1 LDIDTGEL
9 TELKQEISKTFE
21 DVHRYESKL
30 SSKGDTF
37 KLKGLA
43 ELEQSLDTTVSN
55 IASQMEQFDRLSF
68 DTPTRALGE
77 LRESVKQL
85 GAEIRTDKSDIKDI
99 TKALEEAQSDIKKGQ
114 EEVNAIIKERNRL
127 EREYTKNIGKVSPEE
142 KGSKSRLNELEKEHE
157 LALKSLNER
166 ENAANTLINVGKYNL
181 EANKEALDVA
191 NNKLNTDEQDI
202 AQLRSQRDEMYNI
215 VRSEKRTNEYIEE
228 RIARMKELNTEILK
242 QKDAIL
248 SGSGAARE
256 KLEEDANKTGVSYHS
271 KYEEA
276 ILKQKAE
283 AAKEAAR
290 IEHESEKEAARAA
303 REHEASIKREIA
315 AVKQSAGQYYY
326 KLRAVKMFGFILN
339 NVSTGLDNFGKKMV
353 NSAKRGLSAY
363 AKLIPGVNALSKAFS
378 RASNSQRA
386 FNKELGKTHKSHED
400 FKQSL
405 GDAVKMFLKY
415 GLGIRSLF
423 VLFNRFRATVT
434 DGLGQLS
441 QKYSEVN
448 QQMSSVV
455 SSMNQM
461 KAAVTSVV
469 QPLLNV
475 LAPALEKIAAIV
487 ADIAYKVASFIAA
500 LTGQSFVF
508 KATRQQVDYAKSLDK
523 TAKAA
528 KKANK
533 ELGKYDK
540 LNVIQKNKDSGKDDG
555 GVGAMGFEKVPID
568 STMAKWADKFKKF
581 LDRLLGPIKKAWDK
595 MKDFV
600 KKGWKYALDE
610 LLKLGKSV
618 ARDFWRVWEE
628 PETQKIFENIFKVIG
643 DIGFIVGNLAKNFR
657 IAWDTCENGY
667 RILKAIRDIILIISE
682 GAVQIA
688 DYMVIWSENLSFIP
702 LLTTLADVMEQK
714 LVPAVQKVVDL
725 FVYLF
730 NEIILK
736 IVKDFI
742 ESGLPQVIRIAGNLV
757 EAIGNIA
764 ENLRN
769 ALKDGDK
776 GVEIVTKVEDLVQIV
791 ANYIEKASEKT
802 AEWAKNLNFTP
813 LLESASR
820 FLDKMKPV
828 IDFIASTLEKL
839 WDKVLLPFWQYLIE
853 EGFPKLLD
861 MLGEL
866 SDSVDWEDLKS
877 KVDKFLETFEKFL
890 ELGWETLIEVI
901 RKLGEAF
908 IKFINSNAFQKMVD
922 LFKGIVDR
930 GDPETLANW
939 ILGLSGVFLA
949 AKGVINGF
957 NAVFTIMIAKMTLSN
972 LIMQGQMIKSVK
984 ALTTALGSG
993 EVIAGGA
1000 AAGAGGTGLV
1010 GALAAV
1016 GTALAVIAGLFMDV
1030 QAAMEVFRL
1039 NGLKKMQDEM
1049 PQTASATNGMTE
1061 EMNGLEKVFK
1071 KVWEIFHPGE
1081 TLADDI
1087 IVESDYEKLE
1097 NMRDELYHMGSA
1109 MENAGTLSKDAG
1121 QKISDAI
1128 DIWIEHGERM
1138 EDLSD
1143 EEVKQFVELYQSV
1156 EDYYN
1161 KVKDNK
1167 EPIAAIERL
1176 EGHWWDLQES
1186 APNAEDG
1193 AEQGSAYITGFTES
1207 IEETDLTATGAN
1219 MIAGVTS
1226 GAEEE
1231 LNATDTTSWW
1241 QKILQSF
1248 KDFFKIHSPSVVME
1262 EEGIFLMTGL
1272 FNGIDKLIPNIIK
1285 QITKFGETI
1294 LTTVKDAW
1302 RNMISET
1309 QRSWNTLKSNVT
1321 TYARDVVSKFKSE
1334 FSASKLISVGRNFM
1348 NGLIDGIKQKA
1359 SSLMS
1364 TIGDV
1369 CSDAVNAVKSAFQ
1382 IHSPSRVMREIG
1394 QYIIEGLAIGVDD
1407 EADKN
1412 LIPLDFMDTFL
1423 AALTNMSLDAV
1434 DIVTA
1439 MIDEIDTRLSNI
1451 AFMENFNSQL
1461 NKISAIKVP
1470 DIAVGS
1476 ALPSNIKFR
1485 QSSVALD
1492 EKTLNRLIREAVG
1505 DIVSS
1510 INTDSN
1516 KAPIMLQLDSRTVAE
1531 AVWDEEEKRYKQR
1544 GDYKPFYT

>member
-1 LDIDTGEL
+1 MGEEERVIIPVQIEVQDSNSTSEYLIKLKAHLEQIKQMMSADSKGNDMLKQAQEDAKMAIANIEELGRKLGEVMKSAADSNAGTKEMFKLYSDMRRGLGEYKNVSQEQIDAQKEMWQTMKNANAEEQASAQETADVITDEINQEIRSLYELARAYVMVAKTAQESGEL
-9 TELKQEISKTFE
+9 RKPGKEL
-21 DVHRYESKL
+21 DPRYSDGGTL
-30 SSKGDTF
+30 SSGNGKV
-37 KLKGLA
+37 KASVAIEEINNQKKVEQ
-43 ELEQSLDTTVSN
+43 ELEQTLQEIGKTVT
-55 IASQMEQFDRLSF
+55 E
-68 DTPTRALGE
+68 
-77 LRESVKQL
+77 
-85 GAEIRTDKSDIKDI
+85 I
-99 TKALEEAQSDIKKGQ
+99 TKAEQ
-114 EEVNAIIKERNRL
+114 E
-127 EREYTKNIGKVSPEE
+127 
-142 KGSKSRLNELEKEHE
+142 
-157 LALKSLNER
+157 
-166 ENAANTLINVGKYNL
+166 
-181 EANKEALDVA
+181 
-191 NNKLNTDEQDI
+191 
-202 AQLRSQRDEMYNI
+202 
-215 VRSEKRTNEYIEE
+215 
-228 RIARMKELNTEILK
+228 
-242 QKDAIL
+242 
-248 SGSGAARE
+248 AARE
-256 KLEEDANKTGVSYHS
+256 
-271 KYEEA
+271 
-276 ILKQKAE
+276 AE
-283 AAKEAAR
+283 K
-290 IEHESEKEAARAA
+290 AARA
-303 REHEASIKREIA
+303 HEASVKREIA

-339 NVSTGLDNFGKKMV
+339 NVSTNMDNFGKKMV
-353 NSAKRGLSAY
+353 SSAKKGLTAY
-363 AKLIPGVNALSKAFS
+363 AKLIPGATALAKAFNS
-378 RASNSQRA
+378 AANSQKR
-386 FNKELGKTHKSHED
+386 FGKELDKTHKSHEN

-423 VLFNRFRATVT
+423 VLFNRFRSAVT

-475 LAPALEKIAAIV
+475 LAPALERIAAIV

-528 KKANK
+528 KEANK

-540 LNVIQKNKDSGKDDG
+540 LNVIQKNKDNGGKDDG

-581 LDRLLGPIKKAWDK
+581 LDRLMGPIKKAWDK

-628 PETQKIFENIFKVIG
+628 PETQKIFENIFKIIG

-667 RILKAIRDIILIISE
+667 RILKAIRDVILIISE

-764 ENLRN
+764 ENIRG
-769 ALKDGDK
+769 ALKDGDR
-776 GVEIVTKVEDLVQIV
+776 GVDIITKIEDLVQII
-791 ANYIEKASEKT
+791 ADHIESASEKT
-802 AEWAKNLNFTP
+802 AEWAKNVNFVP
-813 LLESASR
+813 LLESAKT

-828 IDFIASTLEKL
+828 IEFIASTLEKL

-853 EGFPKLLD
+853 EGFPKLLG

-866 SDSVDWEDLKS
+866 SDKIDWEDLKG
-877 KVDKFLETFEKFL
+877 KVDEFLESFEKFL
-890 ELGWETLIEVI
+890 ELGWETLIAVI

-908 IKFINSNAFQKMVD
+908 ISFINSNAFQKMVD
-922 LFKGIVDR
+922 LFKTIVDR
-930 GDPETLANW
+930 GDPEKLANW
-939 ILGLSGVFLA
+939 ILFLSGVFLGV
-949 AKGVINGF
+949 KGVINGF
-957 NAVFTIMIAKMTLSN
+957 NTVFTIMIAKMTLSN
-972 LIMQGQMIKSVK
+972 LIIQGQMIKSVK
-984 ALTTALGSG
+984 ALTASLGSG
-993 EVIAGGA
+993 EVVAGGA

-1030 QAAMEVFRL
+1030 SAAMEVFRL

-1081 TLADDI
+1081 TLADEI

-1128 DIWIEHGERM
+1128 DIWVEHGERM

-1143 EEVKQFVELYQSV
+1143 EEVRQFVELYQSV

-1167 EPIAAIERL
+1167 EPIDAIERL
-1176 EGHWWDLQES
+1176 KGHWWDLQES
-1186 APNAEDG
+1186 APDAEDG
-1193 AEQGSAYITGFTES
+1193 AEQGTAYITGFTES
-1207 IEETDLTATGAN
+1207 IEETDLTTTGAN
-1219 MIAGVTS
+1219 MIAGVTT

-1262 EEGIFLMTGL
+1262 EEGVFLMTGL
-1272 FNGIDKLIPNIIK
+1272 FNGIERIIPNILK

-1294 LTTVKDAW
+1294 LTTIKDSW

-1321 TYARDVVSKFKSE
+1321 SYARDVVNKFKSE

-1394 QYIIEGLAIGVDD
+1394 QYIIEGLAIGVED

-1412 LIPLDFMDTFL
+1412 LIPLDFMDSFL
-1423 AALTNMSLDAV
+1423 TALTNMSLDAIN
-1434 DIVTA
+1434 IVTD
-1439 MIDEIDTRLSNI
+1439 MVDELNTRLSNLV
-1451 AFMENFNSQL
+1451 FMENFSSQL
-1461 NKISAIKVP
+1461 NKISSMKVP
-1470 DIAVGS
+1470 DIAVGNV
-1476 ALPSNIKFR
+1476 LPSNIAFR
-1485 QSSVALD
+1485 QTSNALD
-1492 EKTLNRLIREAVG
+1492 EKTLNRLIREAVE
-1505 DIVSS
+1505 DIISS
-1510 INTDSN
+1510 LDTSRN
-1516 KAPIMLQLDSRTVAE
+1516 KEPIVLQLDSRTVAE
-1531 AVWDEEEKRYKQR
+1531 VVWDEEEKRYKQR
-1544 GDYKPFYT
+1544 GDYRPFYT

>member
-1 LDIDTGEL
+1 MGEEDVVVIPIQVEVQDSASTTEYLTKLKAHLEQIKQTMSADNKGNDMLKQTQEEAKMAIANIEELGRKLGEVMKSAADSNAGTKDMFKLYSDMRRGLGEYKNVSQEQIDTQKEMWLTMKNANAEEQASAQETANVITSEIDKEIASLQEL
-9 TELKQEISKTFE
+9 ARSYMIAAKYANQSGAIRQAQVLGGPESGRYSIYNNTGTPYKASAVIEAVNIEKEAQQELENTLQEIGKTVTE
-21 DVHRYESKL
+21 
-30 SSKGDTF
+30 
-37 KLKGLA
+37 
-43 ELEQSLDTTVSN
+43 
-55 IASQMEQFDRLSF
+55 
-68 DTPTRALGE
+68 
-77 LRESVKQL
+77 
-85 GAEIRTDKSDIKDI
+85 I
-99 TKALEEAQSDIKKGQ
+99 TKA
-114 EEVNAIIKERNRL
+114 
-127 EREYTKNIGKVSPEE
+127 
-142 KGSKSRLNELEKEHE
+142 
-157 LALKSLNER
+157 
-166 ENAANTLINVGKYNL
+166 
-181 EANKEALDVA
+181 
-191 NNKLNTDEQDI
+191 EQD
-202 AQLRSQRDEMYNI
+202 
-215 VRSEKRTNEYIEE
+215 
-228 RIARMKELNTEILK
+228 
-242 QKDAIL
+242 
-248 SGSGAARE
+248 
-256 KLEEDANKTGVSYHS
+256 
-271 KYEEA
+271 
-276 ILKQKAE
+276 

-290 IEHESEKEAARAA
+290 AAK
-303 REHEASIKREIA
+303 EHEAALKREIA

-378 RASNSQRA
+378 RASNSQKS
-386 FNKELGKTHKSHED
+386 FNRELGKTHKSHED

-475 LAPALEKIAAIV
+475 LAPALERVAAIV

-523 TAKAA
+523 TAKSA
-528 KKANK
+528 KEANK

-540 LNVIQKNKDSGKDDG
+540 LNVIQQNKNGGKDDG
-555 GVGAMGFEKVPID
+555 GVGAMGFEKVPVD
-568 STMAKWADKFKKF
+568 SKMAKLADAFKKF
-581 LDRLLGPIKKAWDK
+581 LNRLLGPIKKAWDK

-628 PETQKIFENIFKVIG
+628 PETQKIFENIFKIIG

-657 IAWDTCENGY
+657 IAWDTCDNGY
-667 RILKAIRDIILIISE
+667 RILKAIRDVILIISE
-682 GAVQIA
+682 SAVQIA

-791 ANYIEKASEKT
+791 ADYIEKASEKT

-861 MLGEL
+861 MLSEL
-866 SDSVDWEDLKS
+866 SDKVEWEDLKS
-877 KVDKFLETFEKFL
+877 KVDTFLESFEKFL

-922 LFKGIVDR
+922 LFKDIVDR

-957 NAVFTIMIAKMTLSN
+957 NTVFTIMIAIMTLSN
-972 LIMQGQMIKSVK
+972 LIMQTKMIKTVGE
-984 ALTTALGSG
+984 LTTALGSG
-993 EVIAGGA
+993 EVVAGGA

-1109 MENAGTLSKDAG
+1109 MENAGTLSKETG

-1128 DIWIEHGERM
+1128 DIWVEHDERM
-1138 EDLSD
+1138 EDLTD
-1143 EEVKQFVELYQSV
+1143 DEVKRFTELYKSV
-1156 EDYYN
+1156 EGYYN

-1167 EPIAAIERL
+1167 EPIDAIDRL

-1193 AEQGSAYITGFTES
+1193 AEQGTAYVTAFTES
-1207 IEETDLTATGAN
+1207 IEETDLTTTGAN

-1294 LTTVKDAW
+1294 LTTIKDAW

-1348 NGLIDGIKQKA
+1348 SGLIDGIKQKA

-1434 DIVTA
+1434 DIVTN
-1439 MIDEIDTRLSNI
+1439 MVDELNTKFANLTY
-1451 AFMENFNSQL
+1451 MENFNSQL
-1461 NKISAIKVP
+1461 NKISSIKVP

-1485 QSSVALD
+1485 QSNVALD
-1492 EKTLNRLIREAVG
+1492 EKTLDRLIREAIG

-1516 KAPIMLQLDSRTVAE
+1516 KSPIMLQLDSRTVAE
-1531 AVWDEEEKRYKQR
+1531 AVWDEEEKRYKQH
-1544 GDYKPFYT
+1544 GDYRPFYT

>member
-1 LDIDTGEL
+1 MGEEDVVVIPIQVEVQDSASTTEYLTKLKAHLEQIKQTMSADNKGNDMLKQTQEEAKMAIANIEELGRKLGEVMKSAADSNAGTKDMFKLYSDMRRGLGEYKNVSQEQIDTQKEMWLTMKNANAEEQASAQETANVITSEIDKEIASLQEL
-9 TELKQEISKTFE
+9 ARSYMVAAKYANQSGAIRQAQVLGGPESGRSSVYNNTGRPFQAQAVIEAVNMEKQ
-21 DVHRYESKL
+21 
-30 SSKGDTF
+30 
-37 KLKGLA
+37 A
-43 ELEQSLDTTVSN
+43 QQELEQTLQEIGKTVT
-55 IASQMEQFDRLSF
+55 E
-68 DTPTRALGE
+68 
-77 LRESVKQL
+77 
-85 GAEIRTDKSDIKDI
+85 I
-99 TKALEEAQSDIKKGQ
+99 TKA
-114 EEVNAIIKERNRL
+114 
-127 EREYTKNIGKVSPEE
+127 
-142 KGSKSRLNELEKEHE
+142 
-157 LALKSLNER
+157 
-166 ENAANTLINVGKYNL
+166 
-181 EANKEALDVA
+181 
-191 NNKLNTDEQDI
+191 EQD
-202 AQLRSQRDEMYNI
+202 
-215 VRSEKRTNEYIEE
+215 
-228 RIARMKELNTEILK
+228 
-242 QKDAIL
+242 
-248 SGSGAARE
+248 
-256 KLEEDANKTGVSYHS
+256 
-271 KYEEA
+271 
-276 ILKQKAE
+276 

-290 IEHESEKEAARAA
+290 AAK
-303 REHEASIKREIA
+303 EHEAAIKREIA

-326 KLRAVKMFGFILN
+326 KLRAVKMFGFVVS
-339 NVSTGLDNFGKKMV
+339 NVTTNVDNFGKKMV
-353 NSAKRGLSAY
+353 NTAKRGLSAY

-378 RASNSQRA
+378 RASNSQKA
-386 FNKELGKTHKSHED
+386 FNKELGKTYKSHED

-423 VLFNRFRATVT
+423 VLFNKLRHTMV
-434 DGLGQLS
+434 DGLGQLAV
-441 QKYSEVN
+441 KYSEVN
-448 QQMSSVV
+448 QQISSVI

-475 LAPALEKIAAIV
+475 LAPALEKIAAVV

-528 KKANK
+528 KEANK

-540 LNVIQKNKDSGKDDG
+540 LNVISQEKKGSGADDG
-555 GVGAMGFEKVPID
+555 GVGAMGFEKVPVD
-568 STMAKWADKFKKF
+568 SKMAKLADAFKKF
-581 LDRLLGPIKKAWDK
+581 LNRLLGPIKKAWDK

-628 PETQKIFENIFKVIG
+628 PETQKIFENIFKIIG

-657 IAWDTCENGY
+657 IAWDTCDNGY

-776 GVEIVTKVEDLVQIV
+776 GVEIITKVEDLVQIV
-791 ANYIEKASEKT
+791 ADYIEKASEKT
-802 AEWAKNLNFTP
+802 AEWAKNLDFAP
-813 LLESASR
+813 LLDSTSR

-861 MLGEL
+861 MLSEL
-866 SDSVDWEDLKS
+866 SDKVDWEDLKS
-877 KVDKFLETFEKFL
+877 KVDTFLESFKKFL

-901 RKLGEAF
+901 RKLSERLIDFVNSEALQKIIDAFKDWVDNADPEDLADKIIKLTEAF
-908 IKFINSNAFQKMVD
+908 I
-922 LFKGIVDR
+922 GIKAALHLVNTAV
-930 GDPETLANW
+930 GVWTTLMTVAN
-939 ILGLSGVFLA
+939 L
-949 AKGVINGF
+949 VIQ
-957 NAVFTIMIAKMTLSN
+957 TK
-972 LIMQGQMIKSVK
+972 MIKTVGD
-984 ALTTALGSG
+984 LTAALGSG
-993 EVIAGGA
+993 EVVAGGA

-1081 TLADDI
+1081 TLADEI

-1109 MENAGTLSKDAG
+1109 MENAGTLSKETG

-1128 DIWIEHGERM
+1128 DIWVEHDERM
-1138 EDLSD
+1138 EDLTD
-1143 EEVKQFVELYQSV
+1143 DEVKRFTELYKSV
-1156 EDYYN
+1156 EGYYN

-1167 EPIAAIERL
+1167 EPIDAIDRL

-1186 APNAEDG
+1186 APDAEDG
-1193 AEQGSAYITGFTES
+1193 AEQGTAYVTAFTES
-1207 IEETDLTATGAN
+1207 IEETDLTTTGAN

-1231 LNATDTTSWW
+1231 LNTTDTTSWW

-1262 EEGIFLMTGL
+1262 EEGAFLMTGL

-1294 LTTVKDAW
+1294 LTTIKDAW

-1309 QRSWNTLKSNVT
+1309 QRSWNTLKSNIT
-1321 TYARDVVSKFKSE
+1321 TYARDVVNKFKSE
-1334 FSASKLISVGRNFM
+1334 FSPTKLVSIGKNFM

-1359 SSLMS
+1359 SNLMS
-1364 TIGDV
+1364 TIGNV

-1439 MIDEIDTRLSNI
+1439 MVDEIDTRLSNI

>member
-1 LDIDTGEL
+1 MGEEDVVVIPIQVEVQDSASTTEYLTKLKAHLEQIKQTMSADNKGNDMLKQTQEEAKMAIANIEELGRKLGEVMKSAADSNAGTKDMFKLYSDMRRGLGEYKNVSQEQIDTQKEMWLTMKNANAEEQASAQETANVITSEIDKEIASLQEL
-9 TELKQEISKTFE
+9 ARSYMIAAKYANQSGAIRQAQVLGGPESGRHSIYNNTGSPYKASAVIEAVNMEKQ
-21 DVHRYESKL
+21 
-30 SSKGDTF
+30 
-37 KLKGLA
+37 A
-43 ELEQSLDTTVSN
+43 QQELEQTLQEIGKTVT
-55 IASQMEQFDRLSF
+55 E
-68 DTPTRALGE
+68 
-77 LRESVKQL
+77 
-85 GAEIRTDKSDIKDI
+85 I
-99 TKALEEAQSDIKKGQ
+99 TKA
-114 EEVNAIIKERNRL
+114 
-127 EREYTKNIGKVSPEE
+127 
-142 KGSKSRLNELEKEHE
+142 
-157 LALKSLNER
+157 
-166 ENAANTLINVGKYNL
+166 
-181 EANKEALDVA
+181 
-191 NNKLNTDEQDI
+191 EQD
-202 AQLRSQRDEMYNI
+202 
-215 VRSEKRTNEYIEE
+215 
-228 RIARMKELNTEILK
+228 
-242 QKDAIL
+242 
-248 SGSGAARE
+248 
-256 KLEEDANKTGVSYHS
+256 
-271 KYEEA
+271 
-276 ILKQKAE
+276 

-290 IEHESEKEAARAA
+290 AAK
-303 REHEASIKREIA
+303 EHEAAIKREIA

-363 AKLIPGVNALSKAFS
+363 AKLIPGVNALSKAFN
-378 RASNSQRA
+378 RASNSQKA

-423 VLFNRFRATVT
+423 VLFNKLRHTMV

-528 KKANK
+528 KEANK

-540 LNVIQKNKDSGKDDG
+540 LNVISQDKKGSGDDD

-568 STMAKWADKFKKF
+568 SEMAKWADAFKKF
-581 LDRLLGPIKKAWDK
+581 LNRLLGPIKKAWEK
-595 MKDFV
+595 MRDFV
-600 KKGWKYALDE
+600 KKGWKYAFDE

-628 PETQKIFENIFKVIG
+628 PETQKIFENIFKIIG

-657 IAWDTCENGY
+657 IAWDTCDNGY
-667 RILKAIRDIILIISE
+667 RILKAIRDVILIISE

-791 ANYIEKASEKT
+791 ADYIEKASEKT

-866 SDSVDWEDLKS
+866 SDSVDWENLKS
-877 KVDKFLETFEKFL
+877 KVDEFLEAFEKFL
-890 ELGWETLIEVI
+890 ELGWETLIAVI

-922 LFKGIVDR
+922 LFKTIVDR

-957 NAVFTIMIAKMTLSN
+957 NTVFTIMIAKMTLSN
-972 LIMQGQMIKSVK
+972 LIMQTKMIKTVGE
-984 ALTTALGSG
+984 LTTALGSG
-993 EVIAGGA
+993 EVVAGGA

-1081 TLADDI
+1081 TLADEI

-1109 MENAGTLSKDAG
+1109 MENAGTLSKETG

-1128 DIWIEHGERM
+1128 DIWVEHDERM
-1138 EDLSD
+1138 EDLTD
-1143 EEVKQFVELYQSV
+1143 DEVKRFTELYKSV
-1156 EDYYN
+1156 EGYYN

-1167 EPIAAIERL
+1167 EPIDAIDRL

-1186 APNAEDG
+1186 APDAEDG
-1193 AEQGSAYITGFTES
+1193 AEQGTAYVTAFTES
-1207 IEETDLTATGAN
+1207 IEETDLTTTGAN

-1262 EEGIFLMTGL
+1262 EEGVFLMTGL

-1294 LTTVKDAW
+1294 LTTIKDAW

-1309 QRSWNTLKSNVT
+1309 QRSWNTLKSNIT
-1321 TYARDVVSKFKSE
+1321 TYARDVVNKFKSE
-1334 FSASKLISVGRNFM
+1334 FSPTKLVSIGKNFM

-1359 SSLMS
+1359 SNLMS
-1364 TIGDV
+1364 TIGNV

-1439 MIDEIDTRLSNI
+1439 MVDEIDTRLSNI

>member
-1 LDIDTGEL
+1 MGEEEVVVIPIQVEVQDSNSTTEYLAKLKAHLDQIKQTMSADPKGNDM
-9 TELKQEISKTFE
+9 LKQMQEEAKMNIANIEELS
-21 DVHRYESKL
+21 RKL
-30 SSKGDTF
+30 GEVMKSAADSNAGTKDMF
-37 KLKGLA
+37 KLYSDMRRGLGEYKNVTQEQVDA
-43 ELEQSLDTTVSN
+43 QKEMWQTMKNANAEEQASAQRTADEVTGNINKEIASLQDLAKHYMIAAKYANRSNTMRAGSLGESESIKQQMNNTDRPFQAQAVIEAINMENQAEQELEQTL
-55 IASQMEQFDRLSF
+55 
-68 DTPTRALGE
+68 
-77 LRESVKQL
+77 
-85 GAEIRTDKSDIKDI
+85 
-99 TKALEEAQSDIKKGQ
+99 Q
-114 EEVNAIIKERNRL
+114 E
-127 EREYTKNIGKVSPEE
+127 IGKTV
-142 KGSKSRLNELEKEHE
+142 
-157 LALKSLNER
+157 
-166 ENAANTLINVGKYNL
+166 
-181 EANKEALDVA
+181 
-191 NNKLNTDEQDI
+191 
-202 AQLRSQRDEMYNI
+202 
-215 VRSEKRTNEYIEE
+215 
-228 RIARMKELNTEILK
+228 TEITNAE
-242 QKDAIL
+242 QE
-248 SGSGAARE
+248 AARE
-256 KLEEDANKTGVSYHS
+256 
-271 KYEEA
+271 
-276 ILKQKAE
+276 AE
-283 AAKEAAR
+283 K
-290 IEHESEKEAARAA
+290 AARA
-303 REHEASIKREIA
+303 HEASVRREIA

-326 KLRAVKMFGFILN
+326 KLRAVKMFGFVVN
-339 NVSTGLDNFGKKMV
+339 DVTSKVDSFGKKMV
-353 NSAKRGLSAY
+353 SSAKKGLSAY
-363 AKLIPGVNALSKAFS
+363 AKLIPGANALAKAFNS
-378 RASNSQRA
+378 ASNSQKR
-386 FNKELGKTHKSHED
+386 FGKELDKTHKSHES

-423 VLFNRFRATVT
+423 VLFNRFRKAVT

-475 LAPALEKIAAIV
+475 LAPALERVAAIV

-528 KKANK
+528 KEANK

-540 LNVIQKNKDSGKDDG
+540 LNVIQKNKDNGGKDDG

-581 LDRLLGPIKKAWDK
+581 LDRLMGPIKKAWDK

-600 KKGWKYALDE
+600 KKGWKYAFDE

-657 IAWDTCENGY
+657 IAWDTCDNGY
-667 RILKAIRDIILIISE
+667 RILRAIRDVILIISE

-702 LLTTLADVMEQK
+702 LLTTLANVMEQK

-742 ESGLPQVIRIAGNLV
+742 ESGLPQILRIAGNLV
-757 EAIGNIA
+757 EAVGNLA

-769 ALKDGDK
+769 ALKDGNR
-776 GVEIVTKVEDLVQIV
+776 GVEITTKIEDLVQIV
-791 ANYIEKASEKT
+791 ADYIEKASEKT
-802 AEWAKNLNFTP
+802 AEWAKNVDFVP

-839 WDKVLLPFWQYLIE
+839 WDNVLLPFWQYLIE

-866 SDSVDWEDLKS
+866 SDKVDWEDLKS
-877 KVDKFLETFEKFL
+877 KVDTFLESFEKFL

-901 RKLGEAF
+901 RKLGE
-908 IKFINSNAFQKMVD
+908 KLVDFINSEALQKIIDAFKDWVDNA
-922 LFKGIVDR
+922 
-930 GDPETLANW
+930 DPEDLADKIIKLTEAFIGIKAALHLANTAV
-939 ILGLSGVFLA
+939 GVWTTA
-949 AKGVINGF
+949 
-957 NAVFTIMIAKMTLSN
+957 MTVAN
-972 LIMQGQMIKSVK
+972 LFMQTKMIKTVGE
-984 ALTTALGSG
+984 LTTALGSG
-993 EVIAGGA
+993 EVVAGGA

-1016 GTALAVIAGLFMDV
+1016 GTAFAVIAGLIADV
-1030 QAAMEVFRL
+1030 GAAMEVFRL
-1039 NGLKKMQDEM
+1039 NSIKKMQDDL
-1049 PQTASATNGMTE
+1049 PQTASATNGVTK

-1081 TLADDI
+1081 TLADS
-1087 IVESDYEKLE
+1087 IVVQSDYEKLE
-1097 NMRDELYHMGSA
+1097 NMKDELIGMGDA
-1109 MENAGTLSKDAG
+1109 MENAGTLSKDTG
-1121 QKISDAI
+1121 QKIKEAI
-1128 DIWIEHGERM
+1128 DMWINHDERM
-1138 EDLSD
+1138 EDLTDD
-1143 EEVKQFVELYQSV
+1143 EAKRFSELYKSV
-1156 EDYYN
+1156 TDYYN

-1167 EPIAAIERL
+1167 EPIDAIERL

-1186 APNAEDG
+1186 APDAEDG
-1193 AEQGSAYITGFTES
+1193 AEQGNAYVTAYTDSVSNGDF
-1207 IEETDLTATGAN
+1207 ETAGSN
-1219 MIAGVTS
+1219 MIQGTAS
-1226 GAEEE
+1226 GAEKALSEV
-1231 LNATDTTSWW
+1231 DTTSWW

-1262 EEGIFLMTGL
+1262 EEGVFLMTGL
-1272 FNGIDKLIPNIIK
+1272 FNGIEKIIPNIIK
-1285 QITKFGETI
+1285 QITNFGKTI

-1302 RNMISET
+1302 RNMITET
-1309 QRSWNTLKSNVT
+1309 QRAWNTLKSNIS
-1321 TYARDVVSKFKSE
+1321 TYARDVMNKFKSE
-1334 FSASKLISVGRNFM
+1334 FSSSKLVSIGKNFIG
-1348 NGLIDGIKQKA
+1348 GLIDGIKQKA

-1394 QYIIEGLAIGVDD
+1394 EYIIEGLAIGVED
-1407 EADKN
+1407 EADTN
-1412 LIPLDFMDTFL
+1412 LIPIDFIDSFL
-1423 AALTNMSLDAV
+1423 AALTDMSLDAV
-1434 DIVTA
+1434 DIITT
-1439 MIDEIDTRLSNI
+1439 MIDEIDSKLANI
-1451 AFMENFNSQL
+1451 AFMDNFNSQL
-1461 NKISAIKVP
+1461 NRVNSIKVP

-1476 ALPSNIKFR
+1476 ALPSNIAFK
-1485 QSSVALD
+1485 QSNNALD
-1492 EKTLNRLIREAVG
+1492 EKTLNRLIREAVE

-1510 INTDSN
+1510 LNTSSN
-1516 KAPIMLQLDSRTVAE
+1516 KEPIMLQLDSRTVAE

-1544 GDYKPFYT
+1544 GDYRPLYI

>member
-1 LDIDTGEL
+1 MGEEDVVVIPIQVEVQDSNSTTEYLAKLKAHLDQIKQTMSADPKGNDM
-9 TELKQEISKTFE
+9 LKQMQEEAKMNIANIE
-21 DVHRYESKL
+21 ELGRKL
-30 SSKGDTF
+30 GEVMKSAADSNAGTKEMF
-37 KLKGLA
+37 KLYSDMRRGLGEYKNVSQEQIDIQKEMWQTMKNA
-43 ELEQSLDTTVSN
+43 NEEEQASAQMTADEVTGSINKEIASLQELARNYMIAAKYANKSGVIRQAQGLGGPESGRSSIYNNTDRPFQAQAVIEATNMENQAQQELEQTLQEIGQTVT
-55 IASQMEQFDRLSF
+55 E
-68 DTPTRALGE
+68 
-77 LRESVKQL
+77 
-85 GAEIRTDKSDIKDI
+85 I
-99 TKALEEAQSDIKKGQ
+99 TKAEQ
-114 EEVNAIIKERNRL
+114 E
-127 EREYTKNIGKVSPEE
+127 
-142 KGSKSRLNELEKEHE
+142 
-157 LALKSLNER
+157 
-166 ENAANTLINVGKYNL
+166 
-181 EANKEALDVA
+181 
-191 NNKLNTDEQDI
+191 
-202 AQLRSQRDEMYNI
+202 
-215 VRSEKRTNEYIEE
+215 
-228 RIARMKELNTEILK
+228 
-242 QKDAIL
+242 
-248 SGSGAARE
+248 AARE
-256 KLEEDANKTGVSYHS
+256 
-271 KYEEA
+271 
-276 ILKQKAE
+276 AE
-283 AAKEAAR
+283 K
-290 IEHESEKEAARAA
+290 AARAQ
-303 REHEASIKREIA
+303 EAATRREIA

-339 NVSTGLDNFGKKMV
+339 DVSTKIDNFGKKMV

-423 VLFNRFRATVT
+423 VLFNKLRHAMV
-434 DGLGQLS
+434 DGLGQLAV
-441 QKYSEVN
+441 KYSEVN
-448 QQMSSVV
+448 QQISSVI

-475 LAPALEKIAAIV
+475 LAPALERVAAIV

-528 KKANK
+528 KEANK
-533 ELGKYDK
+533 ELGEYDK
-540 LNVIQKNKDSGKDDG
+540 LKVISQDKKGSGDDG

-568 STMAKWADKFKKF
+568 SEMAKWADAFKKF
-581 LDRLLGPIKKAWDK
+581 LNRLLGPIKKAWEK
-595 MKDFV
+595 MRDFV
-600 KKGWKYALDE
+600 KKGWKYAFDE

-628 PETQKIFENIFKVIG
+628 PETQKIFENIFKIIG

-657 IAWDTCENGY
+657 IAWDTCDNGY
-667 RILKAIRDIILIISE
+667 RILKAIRDVILIISE

-742 ESGLPQVIRIAGNLV
+742 ESGLPQVLRIAGNLV
-757 EAIGNIA
+757 EAVGNLA
-764 ENLRN
+764 ENLRS

-776 GVEIVTKVEDLVQIV
+776 GVEIATKVEDLVQIV
-791 ANYIEKASEKT
+791 ADYIEEASEKT
-802 AEWAKNLNFTP
+802 AEWAKNLDFAP
-813 LLESASR
+813 LLDSTSR

-828 IDFIASTLEKL
+828 IDFIASTLEKI

-853 EGFPKLLD
+853 KGFPKLLD

-866 SDSVDWEDLKS
+866 SDEVDWEDLKG
-877 KVDKFLETFEKFL
+877 KVDKFLEAFEKFL
-890 ELGWETLIEVI
+890 ELAWETLIEVI
-901 RKLGEAF
+901 RKLGEAL

-922 LFKGIVDR
+922 LFKRIVDR

-957 NAVFTIMIAKMTLSN
+957 NTVFTIMIAKMTLSN

-984 ALTTALGSG
+984 ALTASLGSG
-993 EVIAGGA
+993 EVVAGGA
-1000 AAGAGGTGLV
+1000 AAGSGGTGLV

-1016 GTALAVIAGLFMDV
+1016 GTAFAVIAGLIADV
-1030 QAAMEVFRL
+1030 SAAMEVFRL
-1039 NGLKKMQDEM
+1039 KGLKQMQDDL
-1049 PQTASATNGMTE
+1049 PQTASATNGVTK
-1061 EMNGLEKVFK
+1061 EMNGLEKIFK
-1071 KVWEIFHPGE
+1071 KVWEVFHPGE
-1081 TLADDI
+1081 TLADS
-1087 IVESDYEKLE
+1087 IVVQSDYEKLE
-1097 NMRDELYHMGSA
+1097 NMKDELIGMGDA
-1109 MENAGTLSKDAG
+1109 MENAGTLSKDTG
-1121 QKISDAI
+1121 QKIKEAI
-1128 DIWIEHGERM
+1128 DMWINHDERM
-1138 EDLSD
+1138 EDLTDD
-1143 EEVKQFVELYQSV
+1143 EAKRFSELYKSV
-1156 EDYYN
+1156 SDYYN

-1167 EPIAAIERL
+1167 EPIDAIERL

-1186 APNAEDG
+1186 APDAEDG
-1193 AEQGSAYITGFTES
+1193 AEQGTAYVTGFTES
-1207 IEETDLTATGAN
+1207 VEEADLETAGSN
-1219 MIAGVTS
+1219 MVAGVTS
-1226 GAEEE
+1226 GAEKEIE
-1231 LNATDTTSWW
+1231 ATDTKSWW

-1248 KDFFKIHSPSVVME
+1248 KDFFGIHSPSTVME
-1262 EEGIFLMTGL
+1262 EQGVFVMQGL
-1272 FNGIDKLIPNIIK
+1272 FNGIEKIIPNIIK
-1285 QITKFGETI
+1285 QILKFGEDI
-1294 LTTVKDAW
+1294 LKDIKSAW
-1302 RNMISET
+1302 KNMIDAT
-1309 QRSWNTLKSNVT
+1309 KTSWNTLKSNVV
-1321 TYARDVVSKFKSE
+1321 TYAKEVVSKIKSE
-1334 FSASKLISVGRNFM
+1334 FSPSKLINIGKNFIG
-1348 NGLIDGIKQKA
+1348 GLIDGIKQKA
-1359 SSLMS
+1359 SNLMS
-1364 TIGDV
+1364 TISDV

-1394 QYIIEGLAIGVDD
+1394 EYIMEGLAIGVED

-1412 LIPLDFMDTFL
+1412 FIPLDFMDTFL

-1439 MIDEIDTRLSNI
+1439 MVDEIDTRLSNI

-1461 NKISAIKVP
+1461 NKVKSIKVP

-1476 ALPSNIKFR
+1476 ALPSNIAFK
-1485 QSSVALD
+1485 QSNNALD
-1492 EKTLNRLIREAVG
+1492 EKTLNRLIREAVE

-1510 INTDSN
+1510 FNTSSN
-1516 KAPIMLQLDSRTVAE
+1516 KEPIMLQLDSRTVAE
-1531 AVWDEEEKRYKQR
+1531 VVWDEEEKRYKQR
-1544 GDYKPFYT
+1544 GDYRPFYT

>member
-1 LDIDTGEL
+1 MGEEEVVVIPIQVEVQDSNSTTEYLAKLKAHLDQIKQTMSADNKGNDM
-9 TELKQEISKTFE
+9 LKQTQEEAKMAIANIE
-21 DVHRYESKL
+21 ELGRKL
-30 SSKGDTF
+30 GEVMKSAADSNAGTKEMF
-37 KLKGLA
+37 KLYSDMRRGLGEYKNVTQEQVDA
-43 ELEQSLDTTVSN
+43 QKEMWQTMKNANAEEQASAQQTADTITSEINKEIASLQELARSYMITAKYANQSNAMRANSLGTNESSRTGIYNNTGAPVQAQAVIEAVNMENQAQQELEQTLQEIGKTVT
-55 IASQMEQFDRLSF
+55 E
-68 DTPTRALGE
+68 
-77 LRESVKQL
+77 
-85 GAEIRTDKSDIKDI
+85 I
-99 TKALEEAQSDIKKGQ
+99 TKAEQ
-114 EEVNAIIKERNRL
+114 E
-127 EREYTKNIGKVSPEE
+127 
-142 KGSKSRLNELEKEHE
+142 
-157 LALKSLNER
+157 
-166 ENAANTLINVGKYNL
+166 
-181 EANKEALDVA
+181 
-191 NNKLNTDEQDI
+191 
-202 AQLRSQRDEMYNI
+202 
-215 VRSEKRTNEYIEE
+215 
-228 RIARMKELNTEILK
+228 
-242 QKDAIL
+242 
-248 SGSGAARE
+248 AARE
-256 KLEEDANKTGVSYHS
+256 
-271 KYEEA
+271 
-276 ILKQKAE
+276 AE
-283 AAKEAAR
+283 K
-290 IEHESEKEAARAA
+290 AARA
-303 REHEASIKREIA
+303 HEASIKREIA

-326 KLRAVKMFGFILN
+326 KLRAVKMFSFILN
-339 NVSTGLDNFGKKMV
+339 NVSTSVDNFGKKMV
-353 NSAKRGLSAY
+353 SSAKKGLAAY
-363 AKLIPGVNALSKAFS
+363 AKLIPGATALAKAFNS
-378 RASNSQRA
+378 ASNSQKR
-386 FNKELGKTHKSHED
+386 FGKELDKTHKSHEN

-423 VLFNRFRATVT
+423 VLFNRFRSTVT

-475 LAPALEKIAAIV
+475 LAPALERVAAIV

-528 KKANK
+528 KEANK

-540 LNVIQKNKDSGKDDG
+540 LNVIQQNKDNGGKDDG

-568 STMAKWADKFKKF
+568 STMAKWAEKFKKF
-581 LDRLLGPIKKAWDK
+581 LDRLLGPIKKAWEK

-600 KKGWKYALDE
+600 KKGWKYAFDE

-702 LLTTLADVMEQK
+702 LLTTLADTMEQK

-742 ESGLPQVIRIAGNLV
+742 ESGLPQVIRIAGNLI

-764 ENLRN
+764 ENIRG
-769 ALKDGDK
+769 ALKDSDR
-776 GVEIVTKVEDLVQIV
+776 GVEITSKIEDLVQII
-791 ANYIEKASEKT
+791 ADHIESASEKT
-802 AEWAKNLNFTP
+802 AEWAKNVDFVP
-813 LLESASR
+813 LLESAKN

-828 IDFIASTLEKL
+828 IEFIASTLEKL

-861 MLGEL
+861 MLSEL

-877 KVDKFLETFEKFL
+877 KVDTFLESFEKFL

-939 ILGLSGVFLA
+939 ILGLSGVFLGLKA
-949 AKGVINGF
+949 VINGF
-957 NAVFTIMIAKMTLSN
+957 NTVFTIMIAKMTLSN
-972 LIMQGQMIKSVK
+972 LIIQGQMIKSVK
-984 ALTTALGSG
+984 ALTASLGSG
-993 EVIAGGA
+993 EVVAGGA

-1071 KVWEIFHPGE
+1071 KVWEVFHPGE

-1128 DIWIEHGERM
+1128 DIWVEHGERM

-1143 EEVKQFVELYQSV
+1143 EEVRQFVELYQSV

-1186 APNAEDG
+1186 APDAEDG

-1207 IEETDLTATGAN
+1207 IEETDLTTTGAN

-1226 GAEEE
+1226 GAEAE

-1262 EEGIFLMTGL
+1262 EEGVFLMTGL
-1272 FNGIDKLIPNIIK
+1272 FNGIEKIIPNILK

-1321 TYARDVVSKFKSE
+1321 SYARDVVNKFKSE

-1394 QYIIEGLAIGVDD
+1394 QFIIEGLAIGVED

-1412 LIPLDFMDTFL
+1412 LIPLDFMDSFL
-1423 AALTNMSLDAV
+1423 TALANMSLDAIN
-1434 DIVTA
+1434 IVTN
-1439 MIDEIDTRLSNI
+1439 MVDELNTRLSNLV
-1451 AFMENFNSQL
+1451 FMENLSSQL
-1461 NKISAIKVP
+1461 NKISSIKVP

-1476 ALPSNIKFR
+1476 VLPSNIAFK
-1485 QSSVALD
+1485 QSNNALD
-1492 EKTLNRLIREAVG
+1492 EKTLNRLIREAVE
-1505 DIVSS
+1505 DIVGS
-1510 INTDSN
+1510 IDTSRN
-1516 KAPIMLQLDSRTVAE
+1516 KEPIVLQLDSRTVAE
-1531 AVWDEEEKRYKQR
+1531 VVWDEEEKRYKQR
-1544 GDYKPFYT
+1544 GDYRPFYT